1 MFWVN
6 ARYFC
11 LVAYACTDSFDQR
24 LAERV
29 RNSYFPYVQGLHI
42 LLDYLIDQEEDRQ
55 GGDLNFC
62 FYYPNEETLFAR
74 LCHFVEE
81 ADRHIAQLPHREF
94 HRFIHR
100 GLLGLYLSDEKVHE
114 QDAIRKLAKQLLRSG
129 GVTSHFFYWNG
140 RMYRKWQNGCMRE
153 ENGCI
158 MEEKKRGMNM
168 SLPRSSD
175 VTYEQYLIMR
185 QHSDERLEYI
195 DGVVYMT
202 PSPSIQHQLVSS
214 NLHTIFGNYLKGK
227 TCKVFAALTDIE
239 LVSETCSE
247 RKLVIPDLSI
257 ICDQTGFTD
266 TNTSEFRVNC

>member
-1 MFWVN
+1 MEQDDGGYLHALVDTCQQVLAEVRHYHIIAPFLHELASYYCDLQVHKHVKKEERIPRLKQWF
-6 ARYFC
+6 AQHEALLPKMEWYEFSACSGSTLGIFC

-100 GLLGLYLSDEKVHE
+100 GC
-114 QDAIRKLAKQLLRSG
+114 SG
-129 GVTSHFFYWNG
+129 YIYRTKKCTSKTRFVS
-140 RMYRKWQNGCMRE
+140 WQN
-153 ENGCI
+153 
-158 MEEKKRGMNM
+158 
-168 SLPRSSD
+168 
-175 VTYEQYLIMR
+175 
-185 QHSDERLEYI
+185 
-195 DGVVYMT
+195 
-202 PSPSIQHQLVSS
+202 
-214 NLHTIFGNYLKGK
+214 
-227 TCKVFAALTDIE
+227 
-239 LVSETCSE
+239 
-247 RKLVIPDLSI
+247 
-257 ICDQTGFTD
+257 
-266 TNTSEFRVNC
+266 NCCAQVA